1 MGLADLHIHSN
12 YSDGASTVGE
22 ILIRAQRV
30 SLDTIAITDHNEIA
44 GAVEAQRLA
53 QRWRLPL
60 RVVVGEEIST
70 SDGHVVGL
78 FLKDRIRPLLTARAT
93 IDEIHRQGGLAVAVH
108 PFSLWLRL
116 FNCGGV
122 GRLVERLQFDAIE
135 TANGAVTEGLANHW
149 TRAYNRR
156 STRLAELG
164 GSDAHTAEAVKQAY
178 TVYPGRGIDMLRQ
191 SIYHK
196 LTTAKDTPWKA
207 LALADFLKNHLMGK
221 MDLYGSRGGAMGQTE
236 AI

>member
-1 MGLADLHIHSN
+1 MGQADLHIHSN

-22 ILIRAQRV
+22 ILIRAQRLG
-30 SLDTIAITDHNEIA
+30 LDTIAITDHNEIA

-53 QRWRLPL
+53 QQWRLPL

-70 SDGHVVGL
+70 SDGHIVGL

-122 GRLVERLQFDAIE
+122 GRLVECLQFDAIE
-135 TANGAVTEGLANHW
+135 TANGAVTEGLANDW

-164 GSDAHTAEAVKQAY
+164 GSDAHTAGAVKQAY

-221 MDLYGSRGGAMGQTE
+221 MDLYGSRGGAIGQTK